1 MKRILTV
8 TLLLAAP
15 ALWGAMQTFDMK
27 GLDRFEAVAAE
38 TVNVTLDTNMLRMAA
53 KFLPKDD
60 PDSAKVRKIVSGLKG
75 IYVRSY
81 TFKDDNAY
89 KPEDLAWLRNQ
100 MKQPGWNRIVGVKN
114 NKDAEN
120 AEIFVHTTGD
130 SRVGGLTIFAT
141 KPKELTVVQI
151 LGDIDLDDL
160 SALTDMGVP
169 DLGIQKKA
177 K

>member
-1 MKRILTV
+1 MKRLLILSTV
-8 TLLLAAP
+8 AVLPLMA
-15 ALWGAMQTFDMK
+15 AMQTFDMK
-27 GLDRFEAVAAE
+27 GLDRFEAVASE
-38 TVNVTLDTNMLRMAA
+38 TVNVTLDVNMLRMAT

-89 KPEDLAWLRNQ
+89 KPEDLTWLRDQ
-100 MKQPGWNRIVGVKN
+100 MKSPGWSRIVGVKN
-114 NKDAEN
+114 KKDAEN
-120 AEIFVHTTGD
+120 AEVFVHTTGD
-130 SRVGGLTIFAT
+130 NRVGGLTIFAT

-151 LGDIDLDDL
+151 LGDIDIDDL
-160 SALTDMGVP
+160 SALSDIGVP
-169 DLGIQKKA
+169 DLGISKKA